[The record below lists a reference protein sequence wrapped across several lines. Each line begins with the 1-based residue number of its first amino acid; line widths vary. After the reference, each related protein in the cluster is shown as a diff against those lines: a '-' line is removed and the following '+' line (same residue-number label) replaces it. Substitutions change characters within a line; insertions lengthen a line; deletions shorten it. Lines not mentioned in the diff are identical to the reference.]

1 MRTKTF
7 PMKKQ
12 LVITLAALAFLFAQ
26 KNQAQDAQLSQY
38 QAAPILFN
46 PANTGMLKFTDMRVA
61 ALYRSQ
67 WSSLATSINTFGVS
81 FDMGAG
87 DRFGFGGAFVNTDAA
102 NVINTTS
109 FMASGAYQIT
119 DPNQTKYIL
128 STGIQIGILYK
139 RINTNGLIF
148 DAQFDGFIFD
158 RELPSRESFD
168 RTSRFMIDAN
178 VGFSYKSTDRTK
190 KINPFA
196 DLAVFHL
203 TMPNES
209 FIGEQESRLPMRW
222 MANVGARI
230 EVNRS
235 FLIDPSVIYMRQR
248 EANQFLATAIGYYE
262 IEGTA
267 YQAIGGLG
275 YRTSDAVIIHAG
287 IRHNSNIFRISYDIN
302 TSELS
307 DYSQNRGALEFS
319 VIYRPGRR
327 TSRAIY

>member
-209 FIGEQESRLPMRW
+209 FIGDQESRLPMRW

>member
-222 MANVGARI
+222 VANVGARI

>member
-1 MRTKTF
+1 
-7 PMKKQ
+7 MKKQ
-12 LVITLAALAFLFAQ
+12 LIITLAALAFLFAQ

>member
-12 LVITLAALAFLFAQ
+12 LIITLAALAFLFAQ

-81 FDMGAG
+81 FDMSAG

-209 FIGEQESRLPMRW
+209 FIGDQESRLPMRW
-222 MANVGARI
+222 VANVGARI

>member
-1 MRTKTF
+1 
-7 PMKKQ
+7 MKKQ
-12 LVITLAALAFLFAQ
+12 IALTLVALALLFAQ
-26 KNQAQDAQLSQY
+26 KVEAQDAQISQY
-38 QAAPILFN
+38 QSAPILFN

-61 ALYRSQ
+61 ALYRTQ
-67 WSSLATSINTFGVS
+67 WSSLATSINTFGMS
-81 FDMGAG
+81 FDMGAT
-87 DRFGFGGAFVNTDAA
+87 DRFGFGGAFINTDAA
-102 NVINTTS
+102 NVINTTN
-109 FMASGAYQIT
+109 FMLSGAYQIT

-128 STGIQIGILYK
+128 STGVQLGVLYK
-139 RINTNGLIF
+139 RVNTNGLIF
-148 DAQFDGFIFD
+148 DAQYDGFIFD
-158 RELPSRESFD
+158 GDLPTRESFD

-235 FLIDPSVIYMRQR
+235 LLLDPSVIYMRQR
-248 EANQFLATAIGYYE
+248 ESNQFLATVMAHYE

-275 YRTSDAVIIHAG
+275 YRTSDAAIIHAG
-287 IRHNSNIFRISYDIN
+287 VRHNSNIFRISYDIN
-302 TSELS
+302 TSQLS
-307 DYSQNRGALEFS
+307 DYSQNRGALEFT

>member
-12 LVITLAALAFLFAQ
+12 LIITLAALAFLFAQ